1 MEQLKMNDK
10 ILIADD
16 ESDIS
21 LILKLQLEDAGYR
34 TVRVRDGVEALEAL
48 DREQFELLLLD
59 IKMPRMD
66 GLQVLKRVREAWP
79 AMVVVM
85 MTAHGNE
92 EIAVAA
98 MKEGALDYIAKPFS
112 NEDML
117 KRVERAIA
125 YNRTFQENQRLQE
138 ALAAEQKK
146 TEAILEGMAELLVA
160 VDTSGRI
167 ISVNRMA
174 EYVLGKERESIIG
187 KGLEE
192 LFEADFSEGE
202 EPPLRKV
209 LATGDTAIDISY
221 SITGPLGKI
230 PVLSSASPIYD
241 NSGHLLGAV
250 EIIRDIS
257 TLKALEREREDFVSM
272 LSHDLKN
279 PITAIVGSLDLV
291 REGRLGPI
299 NKEQLEF
306 IEAAEE
312 SCAEMVEMINS
323 LLDIH
328 KFEAGRMVMK
338 FTPEKPRELLAKI
351 VAQYATAAE
360 KGELRLSLAVTTDL
374 PECSLDRATF
384 MRMMGNLLANALKFT
399 PEKGAITV
407 AADLVM
413 DLPGLTKKIPAVL
426 YPAAVLTQP
435 GSFLRITVKD
445 SGVGM
450 PAESLGAIFDRFVQA
465 QNRREGKSRGTGL
478 GLAFCRKVMD
488 AHKGLIWAESEEGK
502 GSIFTLLLPLT
513 PENLEERP

>member
-1 MEQLKMNDK
+1 MINDK

-16 ESDIS
+16 EADIS

-48 DREQFELLLLD
+48 EKETFELLLLD

-66 GLQVLKRVREAWP
+66 GLQVLKRARETWP
-79 AMVVVM
+79 LMVVIM

-117 KRVERAIA
+117 KRVERAIS
-125 YNRTFQENQRLQE
+125 YSRTLQENQQLQE
-138 ALAAEQKK
+138 ALTAEQKK

-160 VDTSGRI
+160 VDTNGRI
-167 ISVNRMA
+167 ISVNRMT
-174 EYVLGKERESIIG
+174 EYILGKNRESLIG
-187 KGLEE
+187 KDLDE
-192 LFEADFSEGE
+192 LFEVDFSAEME
-202 EPPLRKV
+202 LPLRKV
-209 LATGDTAIDISY
+209 LSSGSAVIDNSY
-221 SITGPLGKI
+221 TINGPLGKI
-230 PVLSSASPIYD
+230 PVLSSASPLYD
-241 NSGHLLGAV
+241 NSGHLIGAV

-291 REGRLGPI
+291 REGRLGPV
-299 NKEQLEF
+299 NKDQREF

-312 SCAEMVEMINS
+312 SCSEMVEMINS

-328 KFEAGRMVMK
+328 KFEAGRMIMK
-338 FTPEKPRELLAKI
+338 FNPENLQEILEKI
-351 VAQYATAAE
+351 LAQYSTAAE
-360 KGELRLSLAVTTDL
+360 KAEIRLLSAVTTNL
-374 PECSLDRATF
+374 PECCLDRTTF
-384 MRMMGNLLANALKFT
+384 IRMMGNLLSNALKFT
-399 PEKGAITV
+399 PEKGVIQV
-407 AADLVM
+407 SADLVKE
-413 DLPGLTKKIPAVL
+413 LSALTYGIPAGL
-426 YPAAVLTQP
+426 YPSAIMTQ
-435 GSFLRITVKD
+435 GGFFFRITVKD

-450 PAESLGAIFDRFVQA
+450 PSESLGIIFDRFVQA

-488 AHKGLIWAESEEGK
+488 AHKGFIWAESEEGN
-502 GSIFTLLLPLT
+502 GSVFTVLFPLLSEPLG
-513 PENLEERP
+513 